1 MHIEDYLELFTGLSN
16 QSTQDNKFT
25 CAEKDEILMNS
36 LGRQVF
42 RQVAL
47 TDRQHELAKSK
58 LLEYKEQFIRYGF
71 DNLENDIDSLRMP
84 LRQIDRQKT
93 ISLQDRNNKITI
105 AVRFPFSKKMI
116 KHIEFLQRLQT
127 QKNYDNKSK
136 THFIDFN
143 EYNLFQIIFKL
154 KDCNFEVQKELLEY
168 YRLLKIMKDD
178 KENNAPGIYGFEIK
192 NLHAKA
198 IDYAVTSIGE
208 PNVDNLVAYKD
219 RENLLGLKHFDDVE
233 LQKAI
238 SNLQPLTKKI
248 MQRTNSMIFI
258 DDNEYTF
265 NNIVE
270 SVLELYRFPL
280 LIVLP
285 KDKEYDILSHTYK
298 SFKNIIPNERISVL
312 FRLDND
318 NEEGRDF
325 NQFVKNNELNSPL
338 DNLTKIVY
346 ISSNKIPKPLIASDW
361 YPELGIVIKNFRLM
375 RNIQTYIDNIDL
387 VIHYD
392 NVHLPWGNNKKID
405 KI

>member
-1 MHIEDYLELFTGLSN
+1 MF
-16 QSTQDNKFT
+16 
-25 CAEKDEILMNS
+25 S
-36 LGRQVF
+36 LGKQVLRQT
-42 RQVAL
+42 AL
-47 TDRQHELAKSK
+47 TDRQHELAKKK
-58 LLEYKEQFIRYGF
+58 LLEYKEQFDVYGF
-71 DNLENDIDSLRMP
+71 DDFEKDLDSLRMP
-84 LRQIDRQKT
+84 IRSINRQKL
-93 ISLQDRNNKITI
+93 ISLKQINDKIYI

-116 KHIEFLQRLQT
+116 KHIDFLQRLQPK
-127 QKNYDNKSK
+127 KNYDSK
-136 THFIDFN
+136 TKTHLIDFS
-143 EYNLFQIIFKL
+143 EKNLFEIVSKL
-154 KDCNFEVQKELLEY
+154 KDCNFEIEEDVKEIY
-168 YRLLKIMKDD
+168 GILKIMDDD

-219 RENLLGLKHFDDVE
+219 RENLLGLTHFDDIE

-248 MQRTNSMIFI
+248 MKRTNSMIFI

>member
-1 MHIEDYLELFTGLSN
+1 MYIEDYLELFAGIHQEQKELRFFCS
-16 QSTQDNKFT
+16 K
-25 CAEKDEILMNS
+25 KDEVLMFS
-36 LGRQVF
+36 LGKQVLRQT
-42 RQVAL
+42 AL
-47 TDRQHELAKSK
+47 TDRQHELAKKK
-58 LLEYKEQFIRYGF
+58 LLEYKEQFDVYGF
-71 DNLENDIDSLRMP
+71 DDFEKDLDSLRMP
-84 LRQIDRQKT
+84 IRSINRQKL
-93 ISLQDRNNKITI
+93 ISLKQINDKIYI

-116 KHIEFLQRLQT
+116 KHIEFLQRLQPK
-127 QKNYDNKSK
+127 KNYDSK
-136 THFIDFN
+136 TKTHLIDFS
-143 EYNLFQIIFKL
+143 EKNLFEIVSKL
-154 KDCNFEVQKELLEY
+154 KDCNFEIEEDVKEIY
-168 YRLLKIMKDD
+168 GILKIMDDD

-219 RENLLGLKHFDDVE
+219 RENLLGLKHFDDVQ

-285 KDKEYDILSHTYK
+285 KDNEYDVLSHTYK
-298 SFKNIIPNERISVL
+298 SFKNIIPNESISVL

-318 NEEGRDF
+318 SEEGRDF
-325 NQFVKNNELNSPL
+325 NQFVKKNELNSPL
-338 DNLTKIVY
+338 DNSTKIVY

>member
-1 MHIEDYLELFTGLSN
+1 MYIEDYLELFAGIHREQKEL
-16 QSTQDNKFT
+16 KFF
-25 CAEKDEILMNS
+25 CSKKDEVLMFS
-36 LGRQVF
+36 LGKQVLRQT
-42 RQVAL
+42 AL
-47 TDRQHELAKSK
+47 TDRQHELAKKK
-58 LLEYKEQFIRYGF
+58 LLEYKEQFDVYGF
-71 DNLENDIDSLRMP
+71 DDFEKDLDSLRMP
-84 LRQIDRQKT
+84 IRSINRQKL
-93 ISLQDRNNKITI
+93 ISLKQINDKIYI

-116 KHIEFLQRLQT
+116 KHIEFLQRLQPK
-127 QKNYDNKSK
+127 KNYDSK
-136 THFIDFN
+136 TKTHLIDFS
-143 EYNLFQIIFKL
+143 EKNLFEIVSKL
-154 KDCNFEVQKELLEY
+154 KDCNFEVEEDVKEIY
-168 YRLLKIMKDD
+168 GILKIMDDD

-219 RENLLGLKHFDDVE
+219 RENLLGLKHFDNVE

-298 SFKNIIPNERISVL
+298 SFKNIIPNENISVL

-318 NEEGRDF
+318 SEEGRDF
-325 NQFVKNNELNSPL
+325 NQFVKKNELNSPL
-338 DNLTKIVY
+338 DNSTKIVY

>member
-1 MHIEDYLELFTGLSN
+1 MYIEDYLELFAGIHQEQKELRFFCS
-16 QSTQDNKFT
+16 K
-25 CAEKDEILMNS
+25 KDEVLMFS
-36 LGRQVF
+36 LGKQVLRQT
-42 RQVAL
+42 AL
-47 TDRQHELAKSK
+47 TDRQHELAKKK
-58 LLEYKEQFIRYGF
+58 LLEYKEQFDVYGF
-71 DNLENDIDSLRMP
+71 DDFEKDLDSLRMP
-84 LRQIDRQKT
+84 IRSINRQKL
-93 ISLQDRNNKITI
+93 ISLKQINDKIYI

-116 KHIEFLQRLQT
+116 KHIEFLQRLQPK
-127 QKNYDNKSK
+127 KNYDSK
-136 THFIDFN
+136 TKTHLIDFS
-143 EYNLFQIIFKL
+143 EKTLFEIVSKL
-154 KDCNFEVQKELLEY
+154 KDCNFEIEEDVKEIY
-168 YRLLKIMKDD
+168 GILKIMDDD

-285 KDKEYDILSHTYK
+285 KDTEYDVLSHTYK
-298 SFKNIIPNERISVL
+298 SFKNIIPNESISVL

-318 NEEGRDF
+318 SEEGRDF
-325 NQFVKNNELNSPL
+325 NQFVKKNELNSPL
-338 DNLTKIVY
+338 DNSTKIVY

-375 RNIQTYIDNIDL
+375 RNIQTYIENIDL